1 MNAPNSAL
9 DRFVAFA
16 FCWAD
21 LLIELDPSRRVLF
34 AVGATKA
41 VLGVGPEG
49 VIGKNFIDMVSP
61 KDRVLVD
68 QLLFMTAKKGRI
80 DNVTIRLQ
88 GEKGLAAPLA
98 FAGYVLPDLK
108 DHFFLALRTQ
118 VHLDEK
124 GDSEQGVDRDKSTG
138 LLTGDSFSEMAVEKL
153 KSANAEMTLVNLL
166 EFHDFYNTLSED
178 ERQVLLNT
186 VGTTLRANSL
196 GGDSAGEVGD
206 GKFGIIHEKGLDVS
220 ALEAKI
226 AEATKAFDP
235 TGKGVEV
242 QAATVEMDMTGVNE
256 GDLAK
261 GLVYTIN
268 HFKEQVGDK
277 FNVKDIAANMDNLV
291 KEAVQS
297 LNNFRALTSSNDF
310 QIAFH
315 PILDARTGA
324 VHHYEAL
331 VRFNGKF
338 EESPYKYIIF
348 AEETGLIT
356 EFDIAMMREYVD
368 WLRKNRADKVAI
380 AVNISGMSVG
390 NDQYAKDLH
399 ALIDA
404 DTWLRN
410 FLFFEITET
419 ARVADLVQA
428 NNFVQGLRKKGF
440 HVCLDDFGAGAVSF
454 QYLSVLE
461 VDVVKLDGSA
471 VKMRKRHRR
480 AAPFC
485 ARSRPS
491 AKPWTSKPSP
501 RWSTARKAWNSC
513 AIAASNTSKA
523 SSSANP
529 TPTPGA
535 SLKSSTES
543 YSANLHFF
551 ISPPERGR
559 LGGGR
564 FLAPPSRF
572 NRTPQKTIRPRR
584 LRRDMTD
591 VEKKLWARIRAG

>member
-1 MNAPNSAL
+1 MNSPKSAR

-21 LLIELDPSRRVLF
+21 MLVELDPSRKVTF
-34 AVGATKA
+34 AVGATKPI
-41 VLGVGPEG
+41 LGVGPEG
-49 VIGKNFIDMVSP
+49 IIGRNFMDLVSP
-61 KDRVLVD
+61 NDRVLVD
-68 QLLFMTAKKGRI
+68 QLLFMTSKKGRI
-80 DNVTIRLQ
+80 DNVTIRMQ
-88 GEKGLAAPLA
+88 GTKGLSAPLA
-98 FAGYVLPDLK
+98 FAGYVMPDLK

-118 VHLDEK
+118 AHLDDK
-124 GDSEQGVDRDKSTG
+124 GNTEEGVSRDKSTG
-138 LLTGDSFSEMAVEKL
+138 LLAGDSFSEMAVQKI
-153 KSANAEMTLVNLL
+153 KDSNAELTLVNLPG
-166 EFHDFYNTLSED
+166 FQAFYDTLSED

-206 GKFGIIHEKGLDVS
+206 GKFGIVHEAGLDVA

-242 QAATVEMDMTGVNE
+242 QAATVEMDMSGVNE

-277 FNVKDIAANMDNLV
+277 FNVKDIAKNMDNLV
-291 KEAVQS
+291 KETVQS
-297 LNNFRALTSSNDF
+297 LNNFRSLVGGNDF
-310 QIAFH
+310 QVAFH
-315 PILDARTGA
+315 PILDARTGS

-331 VRFNGKF
+331 VRFNGNF
-338 EESPYKYIIF
+338 EESPYKYITF

-356 EFDIAMMREYVD
+356 EFDIAMARKCVD

-390 NDQYAKDLH
+390 NDQYSKDLH
-399 ALIDA
+399 AMLDA

-410 FLFFEITET
+410 FLVFEITES

-440 HVCLDDFGAGAVSF
+440 HVCLDDFGAGAASF

-471 VKMRKRHRR
+471 VKNAQTAPKGR
-480 AAPFC
+480 AFL
-485 ARSRPS
+485 
-491 AKPWTSKPSP
+491 
-501 RWSTARKAWNSC
+501 KALTTLC
-513 AIAASNTSKA
+513 KA
-523 SSSANP
+523 
-529 TPTPGA
+529 
-535 SLKSSTES
+535 
-543 YSANLHFF
+543 
-551 ISPPERGR
+551 
-559 LGGGR
+559 
-564 FLAPPSRF
+564 
-572 NRTPQKTIRPRR
+572 
-584 LRRDMTD
+584 MD
-591 VEKKLWARIRAG
+591 VETIAEMVDSKEGLEFVRDCGVEYVQGFLFGKPDPDPWSFIKKLDRKLFA

>member
-1 MNAPNSAL
+1 MNSQLSAR

-21 LLIELDPSRRVLF
+21 MLVELDPARKVTF
-34 AVGATKA
+34 AVGATKPI
-41 VLGVGPEG
+41 LGVGPEG
-49 VIGKNFIDMVSP
+49 ILGKNFMDLVSP

-80 DNVTIRLQ
+80 DNVTIRMQ
-88 GEKGLAAPLA
+88 GAKGLSAPLA
-98 FAGYVLPDLK
+98 FAGYIMPDLK

-118 VHLDEK
+118 AHIDDK
-124 GDSEQGVDRDKSTG
+124 GATEEGVNRDKSTG
-138 LLTGDSFSEMAVEKL
+138 LLAGDSFSQMAVEKL
-153 KSANAEMTLVNLL
+153 KDNNAELTLVNLPG
-166 EFHDFYNTLSED
+166 FQTFYETLSED
-178 ERQVLLNT
+178 EQQVLLNT

-206 GKFGIIHEKGLDVS
+206 GKFGIVHEAGLDVA
-220 ALEAKI
+220 ALEAKL

-235 TGKGVEV
+235 AGKGVEV

-297 LNNFRALTSSNDF
+297 LNNFRSLVGGNDF
-310 QIAFH
+310 QVAFH
-315 PILDARTGA
+315 PILDARTGS

-331 VRFNGKF
+331 VRFNGNF
-338 EESPYKYIIF
+338 EESPYKYITF

-356 EFDIAMMREYVD
+356 EFDIAMMRKCVD
-368 WLRKNRADKVAI
+368 WLRKNRADKVSI

-390 NDQYAKDLH
+390 NDQYSKDLH
-399 ALIDA
+399 AMIDA

-410 FLFFEITET
+410 FLFFEITES

-440 HVCLDDFGAGAVSF
+440 HVCLDDFGAGAASF

-471 VKMRKRHRR
+471 VKNAQSAPKGR
-480 AAPFC
+480 A
-485 ARSRPS
+485 
-491 AKPWTSKPSP
+491 
-501 RWSTARKAWNSC
+501 
-513 AIAASNTSKA
+513 
-523 SSSANP
+523 
-529 TPTPGA
+529 
-535 SLKSSTES
+535 
-543 YSANLHFF
+543 
-551 ISPPERGR
+551 
-559 LGGGR
+559 
-564 FLAPPSRF
+564 FLRAL
-572 NRTPQKTIRPRR
+572 TTLCKT
-584 LRRDMTD
+584 MD
-591 VEKKLWARIRAG
+591 VETIAEMVDSKEGLEFVRDCGVEYVQGFLFGKPDADPWSFIKKLDRKLFA

>member
-1 MNAPNSAL
+1 MNTTAR

-21 LLIELDPSRRVLF
+21 MLVELDPARNITF
-34 AVGATKA
+34 AVGATKSL
-41 VLGVGPEG
+41 LGVGPEG
-49 VIGKNFIDMVSP
+49 VIGRNFMDLVSP
-61 KDRVLVD
+61 KDRVLVE
-68 QLLFMTAKKGRI
+68 QLLFMTSKKGRI

-88 GEKGLAAPLA
+88 GEKGLTPPVA
-98 FAGYVLPDLK
+98 FAGYMLPDLK

-118 VHLDEK
+118 AHMDDKGEAEK
-124 GDSEQGVDRDKSTG
+124 GVQRDKSTG
-138 LLTGDSFSEMAVEKL
+138 LLSGDSFSQLAVKRMKDGSEL
-153 KSANAEMTLVNLL
+153 TLVNVPG
-166 EFHDFYNTLSED
+166 FQQFYEGLAED

-186 VGTTLRANSL
+186 VGTTLRANSV
-196 GGDSAGEVGD
+196 GGDSAGEIGD
-206 GKFGIIHEKGLDVS
+206 GKFGIVHEAGLDVA

-235 TGKGVEV
+235 TGKGVTV
-242 QAATVEMDMTGVNE
+242 QAATVEMDDSSGFSE

-277 FNVKDIAANMDNLV
+277 FNVKDIAQNMNALV

-297 LNNFRALTSSNDF
+297 LNNFRALTAGNDF

-315 PILDARTGA
+315 PIFDARTGA

-331 VRFNGKF
+331 VRFNGNF
-338 EESPYKYIIF
+338 EESPYKYITF

-356 EFDIAMMREYVD
+356 EFDIAMARKCVD
-368 WLRKNRADKVAI
+368 WLRKNRADKVSI

-390 NDQYAKDLH
+390 NDQYSNDLH
-399 ALIDA
+399 AMLDA

-410 FLFFEITET
+410 FLVFEITES

-440 HVCLDDFGAGAVSF
+440 HVCLDDFGAGAASF

-471 VKMRKRHRR
+471 VKNAQTAPKGR
-480 AAPFC
+480 A
-485 ARSRPS
+485 
-491 AKPWTSKPSP
+491 
-501 RWSTARKAWNSC
+501 
-513 AIAASNTSKA
+513 
-523 SSSANP
+523 
-529 TPTPGA
+529 
-535 SLKSSTES
+535 
-543 YSANLHFF
+543 
-551 ISPPERGR
+551 
-559 LGGGR
+559 
-564 FLAPPSRF
+564 FLRAL
-572 NRTPQKTIRPRR
+572 TTLCKT
-584 LRRDMTD
+584 MD
-591 VEKKLWARIRAG
+591 VETIAEMVDSKEGLEFVRDCGVEYVQGFLFGKPDPDPWSFIKKLDRKLFA

>member
-1 MNAPNSAL
+1 MNSPLSAR

-21 LLIELDPSRRVLF
+21 MLVELDPTRKVTF
-34 AVGATKA
+34 AVGATKPI
-41 VLGVGPEG
+41 LGVGPEG
-49 VIGKNFIDMVSP
+49 VLGKNFMDLISP

-80 DNVTIRLQ
+80 DNVTIRMQ
-88 GEKGLAAPLA
+88 GAKGLSAPLA
-98 FAGYVLPDLK
+98 FAGYIMPDLK

-118 VHLDEK
+118 AHLDEK
-124 GDSEQGVDRDKSTG
+124 GDTEEGVNRDKSTG
-138 LLTGDSFSEMAVEKL
+138 LLAGDSFSQMAVEKL
-153 KSANAEMTLVNLL
+153 KDNNAELTLVNLPG
-166 EFHDFYNTLSED
+166 FQTFYETLSED
-178 ERQVLLNT
+178 EQQVLLNT

-206 GKFGIIHEKGLDVS
+206 GKFGIVHEAGLDVA
-220 ALEAKI
+220 ALEAKL

-242 QAATVEMDMTGVNE
+242 QAATVEMDMSGVNE

-297 LNNFRALTSSNDF
+297 LNNFRSLVGGNDF
-310 QIAFH
+310 QVAFH
-315 PILDARTGA
+315 PILDARTGS

-331 VRFNGKF
+331 VRFNGNF
-338 EESPYKYIIF
+338 EESPYKYITF

-356 EFDIAMMREYVD
+356 EFDIAMMRKCVD
-368 WLRKNRADKVAI
+368 WLRKNRADKVSI

-399 ALIDA
+399 AMIDA

-410 FLFFEITET
+410 FLFFEITES

-440 HVCLDDFGAGAVSF
+440 HVCLDDFGAGAASF

-471 VKMRKRHRR
+471 VKNAQSAPKGR
-480 AAPFC
+480 A
-485 ARSRPS
+485 
-491 AKPWTSKPSP
+491 
-501 RWSTARKAWNSC
+501 
-513 AIAASNTSKA
+513 
-523 SSSANP
+523 
-529 TPTPGA
+529 
-535 SLKSSTES
+535 
-543 YSANLHFF
+543 
-551 ISPPERGR
+551 
-559 LGGGR
+559 
-564 FLAPPSRF
+564 FLRAL
-572 NRTPQKTIRPRR
+572 TTLCKT
-584 LRRDMTD
+584 MD
-591 VEKKLWARIRAG
+591 VETIAEMVDSKESLEFVRDCGVEYVQGFLFGKPDADPWSFIKKLDRKLFA

>member
-1 MNAPNSAL
+1 MNAPTSAR

-21 LLIELDPSRRVLF
+21 MLVELDTSRKVLF

-41 VLGVGPEG
+41 LLGVAPEAI
-49 VIGKNFIDMVSP
+49 IGRNFMDLVSP

-68 QLLFMTAKKGRI
+68 QLLFMTSKRGRI

-88 GEKGLAAPLA
+88 GEKGLTPPVA
-98 FAGYVLPDLK
+98 FAGYMLPDLK

-118 VHLDEK
+118 AHLDEK
-124 GDSEQGVDRDKSTG
+124 GETEQGVDRDKSTG
-138 LLTGDSFSEMAVEKL
+138 LLSGDSFSEMAVKKL
-153 KSANAEMTLVNLL
+153 KGNSAELTLVNLPG
-166 EFHDFYNTLSED
+166 FQSFYETLSED
-178 ERQVLLNT
+178 ERDVLLNT

-206 GKFGIIHEKGLDVS
+206 GKFGIVHEAGLDVT
-220 ALEAKI
+220 ALEATL

-235 TGKGVEV
+235 AGKGVAV
-242 QAATVEMDMTGVNE
+242 QAATVNMDMAGVDE

-277 FNVKDIAANMDNLV
+277 FNVKDIAKNMDNLV

-297 LNNFRALTSSNDF
+297 LSKFRSLVSGNDF
-310 QIAFH
+310 QVAFH
-315 PILDARTGA
+315 PILNARTGA

-338 EESPYKYIIF
+338 EESPYKYITF

-356 EFDIAMMREYVD
+356 EFDIAMMLKCVD
-368 WLRKNRADKVAI
+368 WIRKNRSDKVSV

-390 NDQYAKDLH
+390 NDQYTKDLH

-404 DTWLRN
+404 DTWLKS
-410 FLFFEITET
+410 FLLFEITES

-440 HVCLDDFGAGAVSF
+440 HVCLDDFGAGAASF

-471 VKMRKRHRR
+471 VKNAQTAPKGR
-480 AAPFC
+480 A
-485 ARSRPS
+485 
-491 AKPWTSKPSP
+491 
-501 RWSTARKAWNSC
+501 
-513 AIAASNTSKA
+513 
-523 SSSANP
+523 
-529 TPTPGA
+529 
-535 SLKSSTES
+535 
-543 YSANLHFF
+543 
-551 ISPPERGR
+551 
-559 LGGGR
+559 
-564 FLAPPSRF
+564 FLRAL
-572 NRTPQKTIRPRR
+572 TTLCKT
-584 LRRDMTD
+584 MD
-591 VEKKLWARIRAG
+591 VETIAEMVDSKEGLEFVRDCGVEYVQGFLFGKPDADPWSFIKKLDRKLFA

>member
-1 MNAPNSAL
+1 MSAR

-21 LLIELDPSRRVLF
+21 MLVELDPSRKVTF
-34 AVGATKA
+34 AVGATKPI
-41 VLGVGPEG
+41 LGVGPEG
-49 VIGKNFIDMVSP
+49 IIGRNFMDLVSP
-61 KDRVLVD
+61 NDRVLVD
-68 QLLFMTAKKGRI
+68 QLLFMTSKKGRI
-80 DNVTIRLQ
+80 DNVTIRMQ
-88 GEKGLAAPLA
+88 GTKGLSAPLA
-98 FAGYVLPDLK
+98 FAGYVMPDLK

-118 VHLDEK
+118 AHLDDK
-124 GDSEQGVDRDKSTG
+124 GNTEEGVSRDKSTG
-138 LLTGDSFSEMAVEKL
+138 LLTGDSFSEMAVQKI
-153 KSANAEMTLVNLL
+153 KDSNAELTLVNLPG
-166 EFHDFYNTLSED
+166 FQAFYDTLSED

-206 GKFGIIHEKGLDVS
+206 GKFGIVHEAGLDVA

-242 QAATVEMDMTGVNE
+242 QAATVEMDMSGVNE

-277 FNVKDIAANMDNLV
+277 FNVKDIAKNMDNLV
-291 KEAVQS
+291 KETVQS
-297 LNNFRALTSSNDF
+297 LNNFRSLVGGNDF
-310 QIAFH
+310 QVAFH
-315 PILDARTGA
+315 PILDARTGS

-331 VRFNGKF
+331 VRFNGNF
-338 EESPYKYIIF
+338 EESPYKYITF

-356 EFDIAMMREYVD
+356 EFDIAMARKCVD

-390 NDQYAKDLH
+390 NDQYSKDLH
-399 ALIDA
+399 AMLDA

-410 FLFFEITET
+410 FLVFEITES

-440 HVCLDDFGAGAVSF
+440 HVCLDDFGAGAASF

-471 VKMRKRHRR
+471 VKNAQTAPKGR
-480 AAPFC
+480 AFL
-485 ARSRPS
+485 
-491 AKPWTSKPSP
+491 
-501 RWSTARKAWNSC
+501 KALTTLC
-513 AIAASNTSKA
+513 KA
-523 SSSANP
+523 
-529 TPTPGA
+529 
-535 SLKSSTES
+535 
-543 YSANLHFF
+543 
-551 ISPPERGR
+551 
-559 LGGGR
+559 
-564 FLAPPSRF
+564 
-572 NRTPQKTIRPRR
+572 
-584 LRRDMTD
+584 MD
-591 VEKKLWARIRAG
+591 VETIAEMVDSKEGLEFVRDCGVEYVQGFLFGKPDPDPWSFIKKLDRKLFA

>member
-1 MNAPNSAL
+1 MNSQLSAR

-21 LLIELDPSRRVLF
+21 MLVELDPSRKVTF
-34 AVGATKA
+34 SVGATKPI
-41 VLGVGPEG
+41 LGVGPEG
-49 VIGKNFIDMVSP
+49 ILGKNFMDLVSP

-80 DNVTIRLQ
+80 DNVTIRMQ
-88 GEKGLAAPLA
+88 GAKGLSAPLA
-98 FAGYVLPDLK
+98 FAGYIMPDLK

-118 VHLDEK
+118 AHIDEK
-124 GDSEQGVDRDKSTG
+124 GDTEEGVTRDKSTG
-138 LLTGDSFSEMAVEKL
+138 LLAGDSFSQMAVEKL
-153 KSANAEMTLVNLL
+153 KDNNAELTLVNLPG
-166 EFHDFYNTLSED
+166 FQSFYETLSED
-178 ERQVLLNT
+178 EQQVLLNT

-206 GKFGIIHEKGLDVS
+206 GKFGIVHEAGLDVA
-220 ALEAKI
+220 ALEAKL

-242 QAATVEMDMTGVNE
+242 QAATVEMDMSGVNE

-297 LNNFRALTSSNDF
+297 LNTFRSLVGGNDF
-310 QIAFH
+310 QVAFH
-315 PILDARTGA
+315 PILDARTGS

-331 VRFNGKF
+331 VRFNGNF
-338 EESPYKYIIF
+338 EESPYKYITF

-356 EFDIAMMREYVD
+356 EFDIAMMRKCVD
-368 WLRKNRADKVAI
+368 WLRKNRADKVSI

-390 NDQYAKDLH
+390 NDQYSKDLH

-410 FLFFEITET
+410 FLFFEITES

-440 HVCLDDFGAGAVSF
+440 HVCLDDFGAGAASF

-471 VKMRKRHRR
+471 VKNAQSAPKGR
-480 AAPFC
+480 A
-485 ARSRPS
+485 
-491 AKPWTSKPSP
+491 
-501 RWSTARKAWNSC
+501 
-513 AIAASNTSKA
+513 
-523 SSSANP
+523 
-529 TPTPGA
+529 
-535 SLKSSTES
+535 
-543 YSANLHFF
+543 
-551 ISPPERGR
+551 
-559 LGGGR
+559 
-564 FLAPPSRF
+564 FLRAL
-572 NRTPQKTIRPRR
+572 TTLCKT
-584 LRRDMTD
+584 MD
-591 VEKKLWARIRAG
+591 VETIAEMVDSKESLEFVRDCGVEYVQGFLFGKPDADPWSFIKKLDRKLFA

>member
-1 MNAPNSAL
+1 MNPPTSAR

-21 LLIELDPSRRVLF
+21 VLVELDPARRVLF
-34 AVGATKA
+34 AVGATKPL
-41 VLGVGPEG
+41 LGVGAEA
-49 VIGKNFIDMVSP
+49 VIGRNFMDLVSP

-68 QLLFMTAKKGRI
+68 QLLFMTAKRGRI

-88 GEKGLAAPLA
+88 GQKGLSAPVA

-118 VHLDEK
+118 AHLDEK
-124 GDSEQGVDRDKSTG
+124 GEAEQGVKRDKATG
-138 LLTGDSFSEMAVEKL
+138 LLAGDSFSDMAVQKL
-153 KSANAEMTLVNLL
+153 KDNNAELTLVNLPG
-166 EFHDFYNTLSED
+166 FQNFYDKLGED

-196 GGDSAGEVGD
+196 GGDSAGEMGG
-206 GKFGIIHEKGLDVS
+206 GKFGIVHEAGLDVA

-235 TGKGVEV
+235 TGQGVAV
-242 QAATVEMDMTGVNE
+242 QAATVEMDMAGVNE

-277 FNVKDIAANMDNLV
+277 FNVKDIAANMDKLV
-291 KEAVQS
+291 KDAVQS
-297 LNNFRALTSSNDF
+297 LSNFRNLVSGNDF
-310 QIAFH
+310 QVAFH
-315 PILDARTGA
+315 PILNARTGS

-338 EESPYKYIIF
+338 EESPYKYITF

-356 EFDIAMMREYVD
+356 EFDIAMMRKCVK
-368 WLRKNRADKVAI
+368 WLRDNRSDKVAI

-390 NDQYAKDLH
+390 NDQYRTELH
-399 ALIDA
+399 SLVDA
-404 DTWLRN
+404 DTWLKN
-410 FLFFEITET
+410 FLYFEITESS
-419 ARVADLVQA
+419 RVADLNQA

-440 HVCLDDFGAGAVSF
+440 HVCLDDFGAGAASF

-471 VKMRKRHRR
+471 VKNAQSAPKGR
-480 AAPFC
+480 AFLRALTTLC
-485 ARSRPS
+485 
-491 AKPWTSKPSP
+491 KTLNVE
-501 RWSTARKAWNSC
+501 T
-513 AIAASNTSKA
+513 IAEMVDSKA
-523 SSSANP
+523 GLEFVRDCGVEYVQGFLFGKPEADPWNF
-529 TPTPGA
+529 
-535 SLKSSTES
+535 LKT
-543 YSANLHFF
+543 LD
-551 ISPPERGR
+551 R
-559 LGGGR
+559 
-564 FLAPPSRF
+564 
-572 NRTPQKTIRPRR
+572 
-584 LRRDMTD
+584 
-591 VEKKLWARIRAG
+591 KLFG

>member
-1 MNAPNSAL
+1 MNTTAR

-21 LLIELDPSRRVLF
+21 MLVELDPARNITF
-34 AVGATKA
+34 AVGATKSL
-41 VLGVGPEG
+41 LGVGPEG
-49 VIGKNFIDMVSP
+49 VIGRNFMDLVSP
-61 KDRVLVD
+61 KDRVLVE
-68 QLLFMTAKKGRI
+68 QLLFMTSKKGRI

-88 GEKGLAAPLA
+88 GEKGLTPPVA
-98 FAGYVLPDLK
+98 FAGYMLPDLK

-118 VHLDEK
+118 AHMDDKGEAEK
-124 GDSEQGVDRDKSTG
+124 GVQRDKSTG
-138 LLTGDSFSEMAVEKL
+138 LLSGDSFSQLAVKRMKDGSEL
-153 KSANAEMTLVNLL
+153 TLVNVPG
-166 EFHDFYNTLSED
+166 FQQFYEGLAED

-186 VGTTLRANSL
+186 VGTTLRANSV
-196 GGDSAGEVGD
+196 GGDSAGEIGE
-206 GKFGIIHEKGLDVS
+206 GKFGIVHEAGLDVA

-235 TGKGVEV
+235 AGKGVAV
-242 QAATVEMDMTGVNE
+242 QAATVEMDDTGGVSE

-277 FNVKDIAANMDNLV
+277 FNVKDIAQNMNALV

-297 LNNFRALTSSNDF
+297 LNNFRALTAGNDF

-315 PILDARTGA
+315 PILHARTGA

-331 VRFNGKF
+331 VRFNGNF
-338 EESPYKYIIF
+338 EESPYKYITF

-356 EFDIAMMREYVD
+356 EFDIAMARKCVD
-368 WLRKNRADKVAI
+368 WLRKNRSDKVSI

-390 NDQYAKDLH
+390 NDQYSNDLH
-399 ALIDA
+399 AMLDA

-410 FLFFEITET
+410 FLVFEITES

-440 HVCLDDFGAGAVSF
+440 HVCLDDFGAGAASF

-471 VKMRKRHRR
+471 VKNAQTAPKGR
-480 AAPFC
+480 A
-485 ARSRPS
+485 
-491 AKPWTSKPSP
+491 
-501 RWSTARKAWNSC
+501 
-513 AIAASNTSKA
+513 
-523 SSSANP
+523 
-529 TPTPGA
+529 
-535 SLKSSTES
+535 
-543 YSANLHFF
+543 
-551 ISPPERGR
+551 
-559 LGGGR
+559 
-564 FLAPPSRF
+564 FLRAL
-572 NRTPQKTIRPRR
+572 TTLCKT
-584 LRRDMTD
+584 MD
-591 VEKKLWARIRAG
+591 VETIAEMVDSKEGLEFVRDCGVEYVQGFLFGKPDADPWSFIKKLDRKLFA